1 MSRAARRR
9 SYAASAARHAAASP
23 LAKPTVSA
31 IVSAVRCTRNRR
43 GRRATVDKCG
53 EQPATATASEPGG
66 YFSSI
71 RLGRAEH
78 QKQVGF
84 PINPQSKY
92 IRIAVS
98 AIGCRGKIGKLQ
110 NSAHLRWRVSSPR
123 ARSRFLFNRRRKERP
138 T

>member
-23 LAKPTVSA
+23 LAKPTVSV

-43 GRRATVDKCG
+43 RRPSTNVGSNQQLRLQVNPAAISHRFDSAERNTRTGRVPHK
-53 EQPATATASEPGG
+53 PS
-66 YFSSI
+66 
-71 RLGRAEH
+71 
-78 QKQVGF
+78 K
-84 PINPQSKY
+84 SKY

-98 AIGCRGKIGKLQ
+98 AVGCRGKIGKLQ